1 MSSTNEL
8 DARLLTCAGL
18 VRKNSVVADIGSDH
32 AYLPIY
38 LVKNNI
44 CEKAIASDIN
54 EGPVKRAKMNIAISG
69 LSQKIT
75 ALRADGLDE
84 AASFLPDDIVIA
96 GMGGELI
103 CRILDRS
110 QYIKNNNV
118 RLILQPMT
126 MCEVVRNYLAEK
138 GFKIIDERLCT
149 AENKSYQVICAEYD
163 GTPRKFTSEV
173 LTLGEVNI
181 ERIKSGNGTADDF
194 LCIAHILDGANRRIE
209 GKRKS
214 KNSPSLSV
222 EDDLS
227 LQKQCIEL
235 LKYKEAE

>member
-8 DARLLTCAGL
+8 DARLLACAGL

-44 CEKAIASDIN
+44 CERAIASDIN

-69 LSQKIT
+69 LTQKIC
-75 ALRADGLDE
+75 ALKADGLDE
-84 AASFLPDDIVIA
+84 ASAYMPDDIVIA

-103 CRILDRS
+103 SKIIDNS
-110 QYIKNNNV
+110 EYVKNGNI

-126 MCEVVRNYLAEK
+126 MCEVLRAYLAEK
-138 GFKIIDERLCT
+138 GFKIVDEKFCR
-149 AENKSYQVICAEYD
+149 AENKCYQVICAEYD
-163 GTPRKFTSEV
+163 GTPRKFTSDV
-173 LTLGEVNI
+173 LALGEVNI